1 MADEIRKEENGA
13 VNETVTIDEP
23 SPEQAKRGADAVK
36 KAKPV
41 PPVMFDPDKAAD
53 SLKCG
58 VMQLKEPI
66 YDGEAKYTELAFDF
80 TLLKG
85 LELARA
91 LDFGEKHADK
101 FAMEL
106 TDVQALNYFASA
118 AAKCQPVQGGLD
130 AKDIRERIGGA
141 DAIKAIQLAVCFFRF
156 TSLAG
161 DLRFKKKSS
170 DAAD

>member
-1 MADEIRKEENGA
+1 MADEIRKEGVA
-13 VNETVTIDEP
+13 VNDAVTIEEP
-23 SPEQAKRGADAVK
+23 NEEQAKRGADAVK
-36 KAKPV
+36 KAKPI
-41 PPVMFDPDKAAD
+41 PAIPFDPDRAAD
-53 SLKCG
+53 SLKSG
-58 VMQLKEPI
+58 VMELKEPI
-66 YDGEAKYTELAFDF
+66 WDGEQKYTELEFDF

-106 TDVQALNYFASA
+106 TDVQALNYFACA